1 MLQRDNAGRYSNGPE
16 AARSLDPA
24 RPDYVGGVIEMLNAR
39 LYGFWGSLTE
49 ALRTG
54 EPQNEAKSGGDLF
67 GTLYAD
73 PVRLEGFLRAMTG
86 LSIPVGDA
94 LARGFPWNDVRRVL
108 DIGCAQGCIP
118 VRLASAHPHLLV
130 GGFDPRRTAS
140 AGCARPGSRTPAP
153 CR

>member
-16 AARSLDPA
+16 AARFLDPA

-73 PVRLEGFLRAMTG
+73 PVRLEGFVRAMTG
-86 LSIPVGDA
+86 
-94 LARGFPWNDVRRVL
+94 
-108 DIGCAQGCIP
+108 
-118 VRLASAHPHLLV
+118 HLLV